1 MAAIDKVS
9 QFDLR
14 PQELLLVT
22 ILEFYYCQF
31 SFKKLKPSE
40 TQSALQQNLTTSCW
54 LDARGNKVRLRRQA
68 LDKFLRFCMTKIDDK
83 IDHQFVA
90 AEYLNLFRNHVP
102 FQLVDYSEDGNRELL
117 FFLTFL
123 PKMFQNYFIYCS
135 CSVNTKQSSISTKVD
150 ASKKPSRKASLFLMP
165 TTSQIIIRIPF

>member
-1 MAAIDKVS
+1 MTAIDKVS

-54 LDARGNKVRLRRQA
+54 LDARGN
-68 LDKFLRFCMTKIDDK
+68 K

-165 TTSQIIIRIPF
+165 TTSQMII